1 MAVTAQQVKEL
12 RELTDCGIM
21 DCKKA
26 LIECE
31 GDIEKAKAWLREKG
45 MAKAEKKS
53 ARIAAEGAV
62 VSKIAEDKKSGV
74 LVEINI
80 ETDFAANTDKFK
92 NFSDAVATHILKKK
106 PALQQLLL

>member
-26 LIECE
+26 LIASDC
-31 GDIEKAKAWLREKG
+31 DIEKAKAWLREKG

-53 ARIAAEGAV
+53 SRIAAEGAV
-62 VSKIAEDKKSGV
+62 ISKISDDMKTGV
-74 LVEINI
+74 LVI
-80 ETDFAANTDKFK
+80 
-92 NFSDAVATHILKKK
+92 
-106 PALQQLLL
+106 